1 MKQGKRIS
9 TSDDDRSR
17 EVSIDNVQ
25 MQIRL
30 TNLENKKPS
39 EDGNLRVWRLGLEF
53 VGQGVTIAISQINV

>member
-39 EDGNLRVWRLGLEF
+39 EDGNLRVWMLGQEF